1 MCCAHRQCNVIQC
14 GLWSVLPPKF
24 HGCWLNVYWLH
35 CFAQYAGNKI
45 RSGDAPGVLS
55 LSNDSKIHL
64 SEPTNAGDRQEV
76 EPVNASADRIVIC
89 PPPELVSNSEDNS
102 QQRLEELQDAS
113 NGKEADRIVICPPPE
128 LVSNSE
134 DNSQQRL
141 EELQDASNGKEVGP
155 VYLRTDI
162 GGSLQTWE
170 GISNSKDSPQEQV
183 ADSKVA
189 HNENEVDPVHSDTH
203 TRGDT
208 HTLELTSSSED
219 TPQQHLTELTDQSD
233 TGATTAYRSSWKG
246 EEYLRWYIRVCL
258 R

>member
-113 NGKEADRIVICPPPE
+113 NGKE
-128 LVSNSE
+128 
-134 DNSQQRL
+134 
-141 EELQDASNGKEVGP
+141 VGP

-219 TPQQHLTELTDQSD
+219 TPQQHLT
-233 TGATTAYRSSWKG
+233 
-246 EEYLRWYIRVCL
+246 
-258 R
+258 

>member
-113 NGKEADRIVICPPPE
+113 NGKE
-128 LVSNSE
+128 
-134 DNSQQRL
+134 
-141 EELQDASNGKEVGP
+141 VGP
-155 VYLRTDI
+155 LYLRTDI
-162 GGSLQTWE
+162 GGSLQTLE

-219 TPQQHLTELTDQSD
+219 TPQQHLTESTDQSD

>member
-113 NGKEADRIVICPPPE
+113 NGKE
-128 LVSNSE
+128 
-134 DNSQQRL
+134 
-141 EELQDASNGKEVGP
+141 VGP

-219 TPQQHLTELTDQSD
+219 TPQQHLAELTDQSD

>member
-102 QQRLEELQDAS
+102 QQRLEELQ
-113 NGKEADRIVICPPPE
+113 G
-128 LVSNSE
+128 
-134 DNSQQRL
+134 
-141 EELQDASNGKEVGP
+141 ASNGKEVGP
-155 VYLRTDI
+155 LYLRTDI
-162 GGSLQTWE
+162 GGSLQTLE

-219 TPQQHLTELTDQSD
+219 TPQQHLAELTDQSD

>member
-102 QQRLEELQDAS
+102 QQRLEELQ
-113 NGKEADRIVICPPPE
+113 G
-128 LVSNSE
+128 
-134 DNSQQRL
+134 
-141 EELQDASNGKEVGP
+141 ASNGKEVGP
-155 VYLRTDI
+155 LYLRTDI
-162 GGSLQTWE
+162 GGSLQTLE